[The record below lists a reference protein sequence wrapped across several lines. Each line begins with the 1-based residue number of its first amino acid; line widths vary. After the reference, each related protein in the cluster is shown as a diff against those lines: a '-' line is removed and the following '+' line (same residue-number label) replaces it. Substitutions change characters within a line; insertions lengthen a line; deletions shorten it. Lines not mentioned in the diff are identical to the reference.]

1 MPTRRRFLGLAAATL
16 ALSPFAL
23 SRAALVAGRDY
34 ALVEFPQPTLDPKR
48 VEVLEL
54 FFYGCPHCFE
64 LEPLLSKWLKTLP
77 RHAYFRRMP
86 AVFHDG
92 WVPLAK
98 AYYALEALGLVDKL
112 HAAIFDAIH
121 LQGANL
127 NKRENLLRFIAAQGV
142 DAARF
147 GTAYDSFAV
156 QTKVQQARELTS
168 AYGIQGVP
176 SMIVDGR
183 YRTSSSQTG
192 GHERL
197 FPVLD
202 ELIALAWRSGRANAL
217 PEAKPMTIR
226 VILVDDHPLFRKGL
240 EHLVA
245 NEPGLAL
252 VGQFAS
258 VEETRA
264 WLKAGGTADVALLD
278 RRLPGED
285 GLSLVP
291 DLKQANIRVVML
303 TIADAEYEIRDAI
316 ERGVDGYIL
325 KSSEP
330 EQILQAIRSV
340 HAGNS
345 MLPAEIMQK
354 MARGELAGSPFDK
367 LSPREL
373 EIVAH
378 VARGM
383 SNRAIGQA
391 LNLSENT
398 VRNHLRNILDKL
410 KLANRVQV
418 ATLALELGLVR
429 RAESGAKKS

>member
-64 LEPLLSKWLKTLP
+64 LEPLLTKWLKTLP

-147 GTAYDSFAV
+147 GAAYDSLAV

-202 ELIALAWRSGRANAL
+202 ELIALAWRERSGKRA
-217 PEAKPMTIR
+217 
-226 VILVDDHPLFRKGL
+226 
-240 EHLVA
+240 
-245 NEPGLAL
+245 
-252 VGQFAS
+252 S
-258 VEETRA
+258 
-264 WLKAGGTADVALLD
+264 
-278 RRLPGED
+278 
-285 GLSLVP
+285 
-291 DLKQANIRVVML
+291 
-303 TIADAEYEIRDAI
+303 
-316 ERGVDGYIL
+316 
-325 KSSEP
+325 
-330 EQILQAIRSV
+330 
-340 HAGNS
+340 
-345 MLPAEIMQK
+345 
-354 MARGELAGSPFDK
+354 
-367 LSPREL
+367 
-373 EIVAH
+373 
-378 VARGM
+378 
-383 SNRAIGQA
+383 
-391 LNLSENT
+391 
-398 VRNHLRNILDKL
+398 
-410 KLANRVQV
+410 
-418 ATLALELGLVR
+418 
-429 RAESGAKKS
+429 